1 MPFVLA
7 VDYDDTLFSGGI
19 KVKGKAKEDI
29 INHVKE
35 FKNNGAEIVLW
46 TCREGSGLEEA
57 VSRCKEVGLEFDA
70 INENA
75 PSVVKYVKERK
86 EEGETL
92 ASRKILAD
100 FYLDDKAF
108 NLDFFLKIKVKET
121 CDQFAKR

>member
-19 KVKGKAKEDI
+19 EAEGTAKEEI
-29 INHVKE
+29 INKVKE
-35 FKNNGAEIVLW
+35 FKENGAEIVLW
-46 TCREGSGLEEA
+46 TCREGIGLKEA
-57 VSRCKEVGLEFDA
+57 VKKCKEVGLEFDS
-70 INENA
+70 INENS
-75 PSVVKYVKERK
+75 PSVVKYIMGKEK
-86 EEGETL
+86 EGWTL

-108 NLDFFLKIKVKET
+108 NLDFFLKVKVKET

>member
-19 KVKGKAKEDI
+19 EAEGTAKEEI
-29 INHVKE
+29 INKVKE
-35 FKNNGAEIVLW
+35 FKKNGAEIVLW
-46 TCREGSGLEEA
+46 TCREGIGLKEA
-57 VSRCKEVGLEFDA
+57 VKKCKEVGLEFDS
-70 INENA
+70 INENS
-75 PSVVKYVKERK
+75 PSVVKYIMGKEK
-86 EEGETL
+86 EGWTL

-108 NLDFFLKIKVKET
+108 NLDFFLKVKVKET

>member
-19 KVKGKAKEDI
+19 EAEGTSKEEI
-29 INHVKE
+29 INKVKE
-35 FKNNGAEIVLW
+35 FKENGAEIVLW
-46 TCREGSGLEEA
+46 TCREGNGLKEA
-57 VSRCKEVGLEFDA
+57 VKKCEEVGLKFDS
-70 INENA
+70 INENS
-75 PSVVKYVKERK
+75 PSVVKYIMGKEK
-86 EEGETL
+86 EGWTL

-108 NLDFFLKIKVKET
+108 NLDFFLKVKVKET